1 MFIWKI
7 PAIPGTAQPGVIMS
21 NSPKSVSCI
30 ERVND
35 ELALAHTVELERAR
49 VCVCAC
55 VHGLEME
62 RKKKSVYTPARIDH
76 C

>member
-35 ELALAHTVELERAR
+35 ELALAHTVELERVR
-49 VCVCAC
+49 VCVCAWT
-55 VHGLEME
+55 GNGK
-62 RKKKSVYTPARIDH
+62 KKKSVYTPARIDH